1 VSGTGDAEDFRLDN
15 QMLVRWEFAS
25 EERLEKRNAIYRQ
38 LIEGDDAEELLFK
51 SVAETAPSRVLE
63 VGCGAGALSARVQRE
78 LGADV
83 VAIDASERMVDL
95 TRERGVDARVADV
108 LALPFEAESF
118 DCVAAGWVLYHVADR
133 ERAISECARVLR
145 PGGRFVAAT
154 LADENMS
161 DLWDFLGSPRER
173 SLSFSTSN
181 GAEQLAPYFE
191 RVEAR
196 EAEGLIAF
204 RTPEDMRQFV
214 AANMTRAHLAA
225 KIPDFVEPVR
235 VRTHHT
241 IFVADKAA

>member
-1 VSGTGDAEDFRLDN
+1 MSDDDFRLDN
-15 QMLVRWEFAS
+15 PMLVRWEFAS
-25 EERLEKRNAIYRQ
+25 EERLEKRNAIYRS
-38 LIEGDDAEELLFK
+38 LIEGLDAEEMLFQAVK
-51 SVAETAPSRVLE
+51 EFAPARVLE
-63 VGCGAGALSARVQRE
+63 VGCGAGALSMRVQNE
-78 LGADV
+78 LGSEV
-83 VAIDASERMVDL
+83 TAIDTSERMVNL

-108 LALPFEAESF
+108 QQLPFDAGSF

-133 ERAISECARVLR
+133 KSAISECARVLR
-145 PGGRFVAAT
+145 PGGRFVTAT

-173 SLSFSTSN
+173 SLPFSTAN
-181 GAEQLAPYFE
+181 GAEQLAPYFA

-196 EAEGLIAF
+196 EAEGVIAF

-225 KIPDFVEPVR
+225 QIPEFSEPVPI
-235 VRTHHT
+235 RTHHT

>member
-1 VSGTGDAEDFRLDN
+1 MTDTGGEEFKLDN
-15 QMLVRWEFAS
+15 PMLVRWEFAS
-25 EERLEKRNAIYRQ
+25 EERLEKRNAIYRS
-38 LIEGDDAEELLFK
+38 LIEGLDAEEMLFEAVK
-51 SVAETAPSRVLE
+51 EVAPARVLE
-63 VGCGAGALSARVQRE
+63 VGSGAGALSMRVQSE
-78 LGADV
+78 LGAEV
-83 VAIDASERMVDL
+83 TAIDTSERMVDL

-108 LALPFEAESF
+108 QQLPFDDASF

-133 ERAISECARVLR
+133 MSAISECSRVLR
-145 PGGRFVAAT
+145 PGGRFVTAT

-173 SLSFSTSN
+173 SLSFSTTN
-181 GAEQLAPYFE
+181 GAEQLAPFFAP
-191 RVEAR
+191 VEAR
-196 EAEGLIAF
+196 EAKGVIAF

-225 KIPDFVEPVR
+225 KIPEFREPVA

>member
-1 VSGTGDAEDFRLDN
+1 VSESRGEEFRLDN
-15 QMLVRWEFAS
+15 PMLVRWEFAS

-38 LIEGDDAEELLFK
+38 LIEGKNAEEMLFEAIEE
-51 SVAETAPSRVLE
+51 VAPQRFLE
-63 VGCGAGALSARVQRE
+63 VGCGAGALSARVRAE
-78 LGADV
+78 VGAEV
-83 VAIDASERMVDL
+83 CAIDSSERMVDL
-95 TRERGVDARVADV
+95 TRELGIDAQVADV
-108 LALPFEAESF
+108 QELPFEDGSF

-133 ERAISECARVLR
+133 DRAISECARVLR

-173 SLSFSTSN
+173 SLTFSTTN
-181 GAEQLAPYFE
+181 GAAQLEPHFA

-204 RTPEDMRQFV
+204 RSPEDMRQFV
-214 AANMTRAHLAA
+214 AANMTRAHMAA
-225 KIPDFVEPVR
+225 SVPEFTEPVP

-241 IFVADKAA
+241 IFVADKA